1 MKWDSF
7 VPNFFTASSA
17 NGEKGN
23 DYSNDIRS
31 TYNYI
36 SYFAENT
43 GAYTG
48 NITNLYTEWYIVGA
62 STSDN
67 NYNYNYIESA
77 SSDRGKV
84 FYWCKSNSV

>member
-48 NITNLYTEWYIVGA
+48 NITNLYTEW
-62 STSDN
+62 
-67 NYNYNYIESA
+67 
-77 SSDRGKV
+77 
-84 FYWCKSNSV
+84 